1 MIEIKFYGRGGQG
14 AVIASVILANAAF
27 KEGKFVQAFPFYGIE
42 RRGAPVWAYTRI
54 DTKPIMARG
63 QIHTPGIVIV
73 LDSYI
78 IETLNIAS
86 GLKENGTII
95 INTDKNPKDFNFGDG
110 FNIFTC
116 DATSIA
122 VKYGLGAK
130 TLPIVNTAML
140 GAFSKATGLV
150 KLESIIDVIPQK
162 VPVKTEDN
170 INVVREAY
178 SAVRGKDEGLRV
190 K

>member
-1 MIEIKFYGRGGQG
+1 MTEVKFYGRGGQG

-54 DTKPIMARG
+54 DTKPILARG
-63 QIHTPGIVIV
+63 QIHTPGIVVI

-78 IETLNIAS
+78 IETLNITN
-86 GLKENGTII
+86 GLKENGIII
-95 INTDKNPKDFNFGDG
+95 INTEKNPKDFSFGNS

-130 TLPIVNTAML
+130 TLPIVNTTML

-162 VPVKTEDN
+162 VSVKTEEN
-170 INVVREAY
+170 IRAVREAY
-178 SAVRGKDEGLRV
+178 ESVIRGKG
-190 K
+190 